1 MINNTLINMAALAM
15 RVVIASITQPAQED
29 LQLGYKIEREIRLV
43 GADTNVKDVLAL
55 IEVES
60 CFNHRARKGK
70 FVGILQL
77 GPSYMKESGYPYYFA
92 QTEDGSIKAFV
103 AIQKKYEKLLSGPP
117 ESVAIFHK
125 GGPRTLR
132 TYLFFFATG
141 IGRDQALEKT
151 MGVHKNIGDL
161 KGFVKR
167 WEAAK
172 NNKGW
177 WCK

>member
-1 MINNTLINMAALAM
+1 MINFLFNLILVQASIMMSAPIDQKIQTEIDLINA
-15 RVVIASITQPAQED
+15 RVSKED
-29 LQLGYKIEREIRLV
+29 I
-43 GADTNVKDVLAL
+43 LAL

-60 CFNHRARKGK
+60 CFNPLAKKGK
-70 FVGILQL
+70 YLGVLQL
-77 GPSYMKESGYPYYFA
+77 GPSYMKESGYPHSYA
-92 QTEDGSIKAFV
+92 ESEIGSIRAFLTV
-103 AIQKKYEKLLSGPP
+103 QKKYEKLLSGPP

-125 GGPRTLR
+125 GGPGTLR

-141 IGRDQALEKT
+141 IGREKALEETSKK
-151 MGVHKNIGDL
+151 HKNVGDL
-161 KGFVKR
+161 KGFVRK